1 MLRDVLETG
10 LMCFI
15 VVALLFTYCLV
26 KAGAFNGEPLA
37 VLQQP
42 RVFDDR

>member
-26 KAGAFNGEPLA
+26 KAGAFNGNQSAHIL
-37 VLQQP
+37 QP